1 MEISEQNVKGEAHI
15 LCYSFAIQGHLNPIL
30 QFCKRLASKGLK
42 VTLVSTISA
51 SSKLIKTQSCS
62 SIDVEL
68 LDVELRDTPNNSKE
82 GERDESQHYFEH
94 YKTIVAP
101 SLAAFIENQMSSNY
115 PPKFLVYDSIIP
127 WALDITKRFGIDGA
141 PFFTQS
147 WSCNT
152 IYYQFYREKSKVNAF
167 EDQAMVLVP
176 SLPPLKINELPS
188 FLNGSG
194 TYPSII
200 DLCLNQFSNI
210 EEVNWLFFSSFD
222 KLEEGAITWMATQL
236 PVKAI
241 GPTIPSKY
249 LDNRLKNDKD
259 YGLNLFKPNT
269 ETCLKWLD
277 SKQPASVIY
286 VSFGSL
292 AALEKNQM
300 EEIAWG
306 LKNSNIFFLWVVR
319 ESECEKLPE
328 NFSEETSEK
337 GLVVSWCC
345 QLEVLAHE
353 SVGCFMTHCGWNST
367 LEAIS
372 VGVPIV
378 AMPQWADQPTNAKFI
393 EDVWGVGMR
402 ARGNGEGIVKRE
414 EIEVCVRE
422 VMEGERGKEIKRN
435 SKKWKDLAK
444 EAVDEGGSTD
454 KNIQEFVAKVLY
466 M

>member
-1 MEISEQNVKGEAHI
+1 
-15 LCYSFAIQGHLNPIL
+15 
-30 QFCKRLASKGLK
+30 
-42 VTLVSTISA
+42 
-51 SSKLIKTQSCS
+51 
-62 SIDVEL
+62 
-68 LDVELRDTPNNSKE
+68 
-82 GERDESQHYFEH
+82 
-94 YKTIVAP
+94 
-101 SLAAFIENQMSSNY
+101 
-115 PPKFLVYDSIIP
+115 
-127 WALDITKRFGIDGA
+127 
-141 PFFTQS
+141 
-147 WSCNT
+147 
-152 IYYQFYREKSKVNAF
+152 
-167 EDQAMVLVP
+167 
-176 SLPPLKINELPS
+176 
-188 FLNGSG
+188 
-194 TYPSII
+194 
-200 DLCLNQFSNI
+200 
-210 EEVNWLFFSSFD
+210 
-222 KLEEGAITWMATQL
+222 MATQL

-402 ARGNGEGIVKRE
+402 ARGNGEGIVKGE
-414 EIEVCVRE
+414 EIEVCIRE

>member
-1 MEISEQNVKGEAHI
+1 MEISEQNVKSEAHI
-15 LCYSFAIQGHLNPIL
+15 LCYSFAVQGHLNPIL

-62 SIDVEL
+62 PVDVEL
-68 LDVELRDTPNNSKE
+68 LDVDPRDIPNTSKE
-82 GERDESQHYFEH
+82 CEREETQDYLEH
-94 YKTIVAP
+94 YKTVVAP

-115 PPKFLVYDSIIP
+115 PPKFLVSDSIIP

-147 WSCNT
+147 CSCNT
-152 IYYQFYREKSKVNAF
+152 MYYQFYREKSKVNAF
-167 EDQAMVLVP
+167 EDQAMVLLP

-194 TYPSII
+194 TYPS
-200 DLCLNQFSNI
+200 
-210 EEVNWLFFSSFD
+210 
-222 KLEEGAITWMATQL
+222 AITWMATQL

-269 ETCLKWLD
+269 ETYLKWLH

-306 LKNSNIFFLWVVR
+306 LKNSNIFFLWV
-319 ESECEKLPE
+319 
-328 NFSEETSEK
+328 
-337 GLVVSWCC
+337 
-345 QLEVLAHE
+345 LEVLAHE

-367 LEAIS
+367 LEAVS
-372 VGVPIV
+372 VGVPMV
-378 AMPQWADQPTNAKFI
+378 AMPQLTDQPTNANFI
-393 EDVWGVGMR
+393 EDVWGWDE
-402 ARGNGEGIVKRE
+402 GEGEWRRDCEKR
-414 EIEVCVRE
+414 
-422 VMEGERGKEIKRN
+422 G
-435 SKKWKDLAK
+435 D
-444 EAVDEGGSTD
+444 
-454 KNIQEFVAKVLY
+454 
-466 M
+466 

>member
-15 LCYSFAIQGHLNPIL
+15 LCYSFAVQGHLNPIL

-62 SIDVEL
+62 PVDVEL
-68 LDVELRDTPNNSKE
+68 LDVDLKDIPNTSKE
-82 GERDESQHYFEH
+82 CERDETQDYFEH
-94 YKTIVAP
+94 YKTVVAP
-101 SLAAFIENQMSSNY
+101 SLAAFIENQMGSNY

-152 IYYQFYREKSKVNAF
+152 MYYQYYREKSKVNAF
-167 EDQAMVLVP
+167 EDQAMVLLP

-194 TYPSII
+194 TYPSLI
-200 DLCLNQFSNI
+200 DLI
-210 EEVNWLFFSSFD
+210 RIKSFE
-222 KLEEGAITWMATQL
+222 KF
-236 PVKAI
+236 
-241 GPTIPSKY
+241 
-249 LDNRLKNDKD
+249 LD
-259 YGLNLFKPNT
+259 
-269 ETCLKWLD
+269 
-277 SKQPASVIY
+277 
-286 VSFGSL
+286 
-292 AALEKNQM
+292 
-300 EEIAWG
+300 
-306 LKNSNIFFLWVVR
+306 
-319 ESECEKLPE
+319 
-328 NFSEETSEK
+328 ETSEK
-337 GLVVSWCC
+337 GLVVRWCSR
-345 QLEVLAHE
+345 LSSSSRV
-353 SVGCFMTHCGWNST
+353 VGCFMTHCGWNST
-367 LEAIS
+367 LEAVS
-372 VGVPIV
+372 VGVPMV
-378 AMPQWADQPTNAKFI
+378 AMPQWTDQPTNAKFI
-393 EDVWGVGMR
+393 EDMWGVGMR

-414 EIEVCVRE
+414 EIEVCIRE

-466 M
+466 V